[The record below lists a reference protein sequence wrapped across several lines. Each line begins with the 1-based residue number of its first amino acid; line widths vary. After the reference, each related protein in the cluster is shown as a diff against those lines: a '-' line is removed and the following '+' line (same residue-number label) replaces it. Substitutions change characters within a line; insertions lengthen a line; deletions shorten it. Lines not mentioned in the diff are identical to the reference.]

1 MTGRSRRSR
10 VGDRVADGYARAML
24 GTAHAR
30 RLVRRI
36 LGETP
41 AIEVGLRA
49 TDAGLDEAVVQGALE
64 LALRIGESML
74 SLGAGA
80 ADVTAAIQRIVRA
93 YGLRGCQVDVTFTSI
108 TVSYARG
115 GGLPPTTLMRVVRT
129 RTADYGRLARVM
141 RLGREAGAAQ
151 VAVDQMAAVIEEQHS
166 ALDAIVHTHH
176 PYPRWFVT
184 LMLAILAA
192 AVAVLLGGDAAVAAV
207 AGATTALIDRVVWG
221 LGRWGLPPF
230 FLQSIGAAIATLV
243 AVGLF
248 LAVPHLPV
256 ELADLP
262 PSLVVAS
269 GIVVLLAGLSL
280 VGAAED
286 AISGFPV
293 TAGGRTFEVVVLTLG
308 IVVGIGAVLDVARRS
323 GVPLEL
329 VDTPQTS
336 APVLVQVVASAVI
349 AGTWAVASYARPRTA
364 AVVAVAGGLGW
375 LVYAVAGERGLGPAV
390 ASTAAALVIG
400 FLAEWLGPRLQ
411 VPPLVISVCGI
422 LPLLPGL
429 AIYRAMFQLVST
441 PSSAVGPGAAGLVG
455 AAMIGLGLAAGVTL
469 GEFLAAPLHRGT
481 AWRRFTSTAPRR
493 PRARA

>member
-1 MTGRSRRSR
+1 MGSGVRP
-10 VGDRVADGYARAML
+10 GYARRML
-24 GTAHAR
+24 GTAYAR

-36 LGETP
+36 LGDTP

-49 TDAGLDEAVVQGALE
+49 TDTGLDEAVVQGALE
-64 LALRIGESML
+64 LALRIGEAML

-80 ADVTAAIQRIVRA
+80 ADVTAAIHRIVRA

-115 GGLPPTTLMRVVRT
+115 GGILPSTLMRVVRT
-129 RTADYGRLARVM
+129 RTADYGRLARVL
-141 RLGREAGAAQ
+141 RLGRDAGAGQ
-151 VAVDQMAAVIEEQHS
+151 VPAGQVAAVIEEHHA
-166 ALDAIVHTHH
+166 ALDAIVHARH

-184 LMLAILAA
+184 VMLAVLAA
-192 AVAVLLGGDAAVAAV
+192 AVAVLFGGDAAVAVV
-207 AGATTALIDRVVWG
+207 AGATSALIDRVVWA

-248 LAVPHLPV
+248 VAIPHLPV

-262 PSLVVAS
+262 PSLIVAS
-269 GIVVLLAGLSL
+269 GIVMLLAGLSL

-329 VDTPQTS
+329 VDTPQAS
-336 APVLVQVVASAVI
+336 VPILVQVLASAVI
-349 AGTWAVASYARPRTA
+349 AGSWGVSSYARPRA
-364 AVVAVAGGLGW
+364 AVVVSVAGGLGW
-375 LVYAVAGERGLGPAV
+375 LVYVVAGDHGLGPAV
-390 ASTAAALVIG
+390 ASAVAALVIG

-429 AIYRAMFQLVST
+429 AIYRAMFQLVNE

-455 AAMIGLGLAAGVTL
+455 AVMIGLGLAAGVTL
-469 GEFLAAPLHRGT
+469 GEFLAAPLHKGT
-481 AWRRFTSTAPRR
+481 AWRRFSSTGSRR
-493 PRARA
+493 PRVDA